1 MFANMLIAPFAL
13 LTMVFLYLAWQVD
26 ESYSRWVIP
35 TLVIAALIYIL
46 KPEINWWWYRRR
58 PPQLDADLTSLLERF
73 CRPYQRLDTQQQQQ
87 FRERVALFT
96 LATDWTPVAWPEDSL
111 PQDIQTALA
120 AQAIA
125 LTLDR
130 EDFLFEPFEKVI
142 VYPGPFPTQV
152 HPIAHAS
159 ELYEPDGCLIFSA
172 EQVMMAFAQPNRWF
186 NVGLYEYAR
195 AFVHLHP
202 AEAWPDFSD
211 DLHWSSLEQASGMP
225 RTHVESI
232 IGLPHADQLG
242 VAIHHYFNFRERFVE
257 QLPVE
262 AAAFQQIFRG

>member
-1 MFANMLIAPFAL
+1 
-13 LTMVFLYLAWQVD
+13 
-26 ESYSRWVIP
+26 
-35 TLVIAALIYIL
+35 
-46 KPEINWWWYRRR
+46 
-58 PPQLDADLTSLLERF
+58 
-73 CRPYQRLDTQQQQQ
+73 
-87 FRERVALFT
+87 
-96 LATDWTPVAWPEDSL
+96 
-111 PQDIQTALA
+111 
-120 AQAIA
+120 
-125 LTLDR
+125 
-130 EDFLFEPFEKVI
+130 
-142 VYPGPFPTQV
+142 
-152 HPIAHAS
+152 
-159 ELYEPDGCLIFSA
+159 
-172 EQVMMAFAQPNRWF
+172 MAFAQPNRWF